1 MDSVQGKRLVPEAE
15 CEAGTARAEIH
26 ATAEAAGRAAA
37 AETAAAI
44 RATLARQQAA
54 RIVFASAPSQ
64 GAMIAALRT
73 TPGLDWSRV
82 TAFHMDEFIG
92 LPPDA
97 PQRFARWLLAEL
109 FDRLPFA
116 AVHLIVPEPDPA
128 IEAVRYGALLAE
140 APIDLVCLG
149 IGVNGHLAFND
160 PPLADF
166 DDPVAVR
173 IVDLDQTCRRQQ
185 FDDGLFASLD
195 AVPRRAVTLT
205 IPRLM
210 RADRLICTVTGQHKR
225 EAVRH
230 TLEGP
235 IERAWPASVLRRHPG
250 CTLFLDRAA
259 AGDD

>member
-1 MDSVQGKRLVPEAE
+1 VPEAE

-37 AETAAAI
+37 AEVAAAM
-44 RATLARQQAA
+44 RATLARQRGA

-97 PQRFARWLLAEL
+97 PQRFARWLSAEL

-116 AVHLIVPEPDPA
+116 AANLIVPEPDPA
-128 IEAVRYGALLAE
+128 DEAARYGALLAE

-173 IVDLDQTCRRQQ
+173 IVDLDETCRRQQ

-210 RADRLICTVTGQHKR
+210 RSGRLICTVSGRHKR
-225 EAVRH
+225 DAVRR
-230 TLEGP
+230 TLIGP
-235 IERAWPASVLRRHPG
+235 IDPACPASILRRHPA
-250 CTLFLDRAA
+250 CRLFLDRAA